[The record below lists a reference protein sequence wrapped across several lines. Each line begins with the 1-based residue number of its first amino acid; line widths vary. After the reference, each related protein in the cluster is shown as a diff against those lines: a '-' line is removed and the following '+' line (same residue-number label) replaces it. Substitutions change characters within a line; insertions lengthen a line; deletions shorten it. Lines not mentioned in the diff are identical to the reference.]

1 MLFGHLC
8 YRGLGSDGVA
18 ELIQAVLFAP
28 NTIRLKAVFALYFDT
43 KTRWMILYEG
53 MV

>member
-8 YRGLGSDGVA
+8 CRGLGSDGVA

-28 NTIRLKAVFALYFDT
+28 NTIRLKAVFALNFDT
-43 KTRWMILYEG
+43 KTRWMTLCEG

>member
-8 YRGLGSDGVA
+8 CPGLGYDGVA

-28 NTIRLKAVFALYFDT
+28 NTIQLKAVLALYFEM
-43 KTRWMILYEG
+43 KTRWMILCEG